1 MTPTPPPSVE
11 IEKSSSPAFV
21 SRRAALKR
29 LGAGVLGVGAMTLLP
44 GELGAQVGR
53 FNGRFILPPK
63 SNAPARDAD
72 VLNFALNLEY
82 LEAEYY
88 SYAVSG
94 RGIETFGVGVD
105 GLGRAGMVTVKAGAQ
120 VPFAT
125 PAIAQYA
132 AEIAN
137 DERNHVNFLRT
148 ALGGAKVARPA
159 INLRESFS
167 TAAEAAGLGAGFDP
181 FLNENNFLIGS
192 FVFEDVGVTAYKGAA
207 RLIDNKDFLEAA
219 AGILA
224 VEAYHAAAI
233 RLLMLQRNLSEAAE
247 AISMLRDVA
256 AGTEADE
263 GIIKDGQ
270 PNIVPADANSIAF
283 SRTAREVL
291 NIVYLGK
298 DLTKG
303 GFFPEGLNGRIT

>member
-1 MTPTPPPSVE
+1 M
-11 IEKSSSPAFV
+11 
-21 SRRAALKR
+21 LKK
-29 LGAGVLGVGAMTLLP
+29 LGAGVLGVGAMSLLP
-44 GELGAQVGR
+44 SQANAQFNRGR
-53 FNGRFILPPK
+53 FSGRGFLPPQ
-63 SNAPARDAD
+63 SNAPVRDVD

-94 RGIETFGVGVD
+94 LGIESFGVGVD
-105 GLGRAGMVTVKAGAQ
+105 GAGTTGMVTVRSNAQ
-120 VPFAT
+120 VPFVT

-132 AEIAN
+132 AEIAT

-148 ALGGAKVARPA
+148 ALGDAKVARPA
-159 INLRESFS
+159 INLRESFA
-167 TAAEAAGLGAGFDP
+167 TAAEVAGLGAGFDP
-181 FLNENNFLIGS
+181 FLNENTFLIGS

-224 VEAYHAAAI
+224 VEAYHAASI
-233 RLLMLQRNLSEAAE
+233 RLLMLQRNLADAAE
-247 AISMLRDVA
+247 AISALRDIA

-263 GIIKDGQ
+263 GIIKNGE

-298 DLTKG
+298 DLTRG
-303 GFFPEGLNGRIT
+303 GFFPESLNGRIN